1 MNVQNTEAWNVFIER
16 SEQGVSAVPASL
28 APRLSTPPLERA
40 SRLAQERLTAGTG
53 LRQDAPPPLMGSVH
67 RVTPC
72 AGFLA
77 RRACAARPPRS
88 GGLRCG
94 PSGFY

>member
-40 SRLAQERLTAGTG
+40 SRLAQERLAGTG
-53 LRQDAPPPLMGSVH
+53 LRQDAPPPLMGYA
-67 RVTPC
+67 R
-72 AGFLA
+72 AGPPEQDAPHGTHAPKPGCIKA
-77 RRACAARPPRS
+77 RGR
-88 GGLRCG
+88 
-94 PSGFY
+94 